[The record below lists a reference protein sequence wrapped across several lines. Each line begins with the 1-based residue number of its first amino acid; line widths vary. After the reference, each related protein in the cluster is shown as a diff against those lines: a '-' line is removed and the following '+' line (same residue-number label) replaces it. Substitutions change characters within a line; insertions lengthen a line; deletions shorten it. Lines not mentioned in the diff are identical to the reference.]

1 MMPEASA
8 PESVRT
14 WLERHTA
21 HAPAPLRAR
30 VMDYASASDGAAR
43 DGAASDGAASGA
55 ASVGGHVAAPAA
67 ASATAGTLARAGAAA
82 LARVLAQPG
91 DRSAALDLLAADALV
106 TLALLA
112 QALQAPER
120 LGAFADE
127 LLRAGLPA
135 T

>member
-1 MMPEASA
+1 MPQA
-8 PESVRT
+8 PPAEGVGA

-30 VMDYASASDGAAR
+30 VMDYACDP
-43 DGAASDGAASGA
+43 AASPAASSIA
-55 ASVGGHVAAPAA
+55 D
-67 ASATAGTLARAGAAA
+67 TLAGAGAAA

>member
-1 MMPEASA
+1 MPEAPA
-8 PESVRT
+8 PESVRA

-21 HAPAPLRAR
+21 RAPAPLRAR
-30 VMDYASASDGAAR
+30 VMDYVCRLDGAA
-43 DGAASDGAASGA
+43 GTAAADPAAVSA
-55 ASVGGHVAAPAA
+55 AAPATA
-67 ASATAGTLARAGAAA
+67 GATADALARAGAAA

>member
-1 MMPEASA
+1 MAGRRVMPEAPA
-8 PESVRT
+8 PESVRA

-21 HAPAPLRAR
+21 RAPAPLRAR
-30 VMDYASASDGAAR
+30 VMDYVCRLDGAA
-43 DGAASDGAASGA
+43 GTAAAD
-55 ASVGGHVAAPAA
+55 PAA
-67 ASATAGTLARAGAAA
+67 VSAADALARAGAAA
-82 LARVLAQPG
+82 LARVLAQSG

>member
-1 MMPEASA
+1 MAEQQRVIPDA
-8 PESVRT
+8 PAQESVGA

-21 HAPAPLRAR
+21 RAPAPLHAR
-30 VMDYASASDGAAR
+30 VAAYAAA
-43 DGAASDGAASGA
+43 AAVGDAAAGDA
-55 ASVGGHVAAPAA
+55 AAP
-67 ASATAGTLARAGAAA
+67 SATSSTADTLARAGAAA
-82 LARVLAQPG
+82 LARVLAHPG